1 MEWVNRNQVKEYM
14 KVLREAIEV
23 FNEGNYGMKVIARL
37 VGSANKN
44 LVLTNDSRGSFDCD
58 VDIIV
63 TSIDRSTSNE
73 ATRVIFN
80 NFIGPKLRSGGY
92 SSFAD
97 KTRTF
102 MYKKTSTNSLTH
114 SFDLMIQVN
123 DDMTYS
129 VNKSGNNYSIGPIRE
144 SRNYNSMERI
154 IKNENRTAELRNL
167 YKSKKERN
175 THYKESYILYC
186 ECLNE
191 LTQRAR

>member
-1 MEWVNRNQVKEYM
+1 MEWVNKNQVKKYM
-14 KVLREAIEV
+14 KVLRDAIET

-44 LVLTNDSRGSFDCD
+44 LVLTNDSKGSFDCD

-63 TSIDRSTSNE
+63 TTMDRRTSNE
-73 ATRVIFN
+73 ETRVIFN
-80 NFIGPKLRSGGY
+80 NYIGPKLRNVGY
-92 SSFAD
+92 NSFTNRT
-97 KTRTF
+97 KTF

-114 SFDLMIQVN
+114 SFDLMIQIN
-123 DDMTYS
+123 DDVTYS
-129 VNKSGNNYSIGPIRE
+129 VNKSGNNYSIGAIRE
-144 SRNYNSMERI
+144 SRNYNSKEKI

-175 THYKESYILYC
+175 TFYKESYILYC

-191 LTQRAR
+191 LTQRVR